1 MFLFFCTF
9 ARNYGAAQNIY
20 CLKPN
25 LDLCP
30 VGPTRRMDIWLLHLS
45 TEEKSPFLLLPLL
58 PILLRGDNGA
68 TLLCRE
74 WQSAWSACP
83 VFGCVM
89 YHERERSCKS
99 WRGDNVNFTCVT
111 WFGRITSVES
121 QRGLWM
127 FARALPGRVF
137 MLNGDWCYVWLGCAQ
152 RWVAQRFALLFLLPS
167 PLSVQRPLNLRS
179 DKCHVR
185 RWRQRDLLQSR

>member
-1 MFLFFCTF
+1 MFLFFHTF
-9 ARNYGAAQNIY
+9 ACNYGAAQNIY

-30 VGPTRRMDIWLLHLS
+30 MGPTRRMDIWLLHLS

-68 TLLCRE
+68 PLLCRE

-121 QRGLWM
+121 QRGLLM
-127 FARALPGRVF
+127 FARALPARGFDVKRWL
-137 MLNGDWCYVWLGCAQ
+137 MLCLAWMCPAVGCTTLCSA
-152 RWVAQRFALLFLLPS
+152 VPPSVSAVGSATSEFA
-167 PLSVQRPLNLRS
+167 VG
-179 DKCHVR
+179 
-185 RWRQRDLLQSR
+185 